1 MCNFGNSVYTLVF
14 YVHHVI
20 ASFSVSVFLVLLVQM
35 CVWKQMKHH
44 LFCWDHKQPTGGI
57 KPYRPEV
64 AQPLLHILAPP
75 TELGIQSREQRQHTT
90 LPAATG
96 FGCFYWKEEGLQ
108 NI

>member
-35 CVWKQMKHH
+35 CVWKQMN